1 MTNARFPFGQP
12 VQEVVQA
19 ERSPKPVFVLGVYAS
34 AVHARWVS
42 ANNKT
47 IVTALAVAS
56 EPYIFWRGE
65 NAESIIR
72 EIDIPR
78 DIGQLLPADRQFNG
92 PSGLALDK
100 LILEPLGI
108 TRTEAWLCDLVPH
121 SCANPAQAKAIERA
135 YLPLV
140 KKYKLPLPTAHP
152 VPTKLT
158 DEIRRNA
165 ILDELQ
171 QSGASTLILL
181 GDQPVRWFLSYLD
194 SRWQRLSDFMRDGC
208 GYGTIHR
215 ANIDRKPIDILP
227 LAHPRQIAKLG
238 HASPIWYKHH
248 QDWLKKRQFTS

>member
-1 MTNARFPFGQP
+1 MKNTRFPFGQP

-47 IVTALAVAS
+47 IVTALAAAS

-78 DIGQLLPADRQFNG
+78 EIGQLLPADRQFNG

-108 TRTEAWLCDLVPH
+108 TRAEARLCDLVPH

-135 YLPLV
+135 YLPLME
-140 KKYKLPLPTAHP
+140 KYELPQPS
-152 VPTKLT
+152 VPSVPAQLT

-171 QSGASTLILL
+171 QSGAGTLILL
-181 GDQPVRWFLSYLD
+181 GDQPIRWFLSCFD
-194 SRWQRLSDFMRDGC
+194 SRWQRLSDFMRDGHD
-208 GYGTIHR
+208 YGTIHC
-215 ANIDRKPIDILP
+215 ANIEGRQIDILP

-238 HASPIWYKHH
+238 HSSPIWYRHH
-248 QDWLKKRQFTS
+248 QDWLKKRKITS